1 MDSVPAVD
9 GRDAIPR
16 LRGVSHAYAVVFAAV
31 AAGVLVAGADSGRA
45 RLAAL
50 VYGLGLCGLFAV
62 SATYHRHRRS
72 VRIKAALRRADH
84 AMIFVFIAA
93 SYTPVALLVLDG
105 TVAWIVLVSAWAG
118 AIAGVVFSLGW
129 IDAPRSWTAVAY
141 IGLGWVVVPAG
152 PQLVDAL
159 GWTATMLFLA
169 GGLLYSAGAV
179 VYARQR
185 PDPWPAVFGF
195 HEVFHALVIAAA
207 AAHFAAMAGWVFD
220 GR

>member
-1 MDSVPAVD
+1 VD
-9 GRDAIPR
+9 DRDAIPR
-16 LRGVSHAYAVVFAAV
+16 LRGVSHAYAVIAAAV
-31 AAGVLVAGADSGRA
+31 AAGLLVAGADSSRA
-45 RLAAL
+45 RFAAL

-62 SATYHRHRRS
+62 SATYHRWKRS
-72 VRIKAALRRADH
+72 PRVKAALRRADH

-93 SYTPVALLVLDG
+93 SYTPVALLVLEG
-105 TVAWIVLVSAWAG
+105 TIAWAVLASAWAG

-141 IGLGWVVVPAG
+141 IGLGWVVVLAG
-152 PQLVDAL
+152 PQLVDGL
-159 GWTATMLFLA
+159 GWAATGLFLA
-169 GGLLYSAGAV
+169 GGALYSLGAI

-207 AAHFAAMAGWVFD
+207 AVHYGAMAGWVFPD
-220 GR
+220 A